1 MDKYKPTESEI
12 AAFIIRHDLHGSI
25 AEAGTLIDD
34 ARSMHLL
41 RSNPVPEQPAPD
53 AVKVVFRAYRKA
65 PHEVVALFPEVPA
78 DVSGVYLT
86 VYEHVGQH
94 GSGGQ
99 LVMNRLTNPAQP
111 EQYAELKRELEG
123 IGYVLDVH
131 PAATNAMQKVRREAA
146 RKARQS

>member
-12 AAFIIRHDLHGSI
+12 VAFADRHGFDPSKCDLI
-25 AEAGTLIDD
+25 IDD

-41 RSNPVPEQPAPD
+41 RRVTSATKAVAPD